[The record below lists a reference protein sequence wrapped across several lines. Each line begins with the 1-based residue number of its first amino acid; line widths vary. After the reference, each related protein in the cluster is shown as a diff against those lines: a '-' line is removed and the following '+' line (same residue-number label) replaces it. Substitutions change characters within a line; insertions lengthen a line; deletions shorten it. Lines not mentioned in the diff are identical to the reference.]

1 MSAHADCSIIQPF
14 SQKVNPFSTNSY
26 LSSCLKLQIPIN
38 KSRRDASPEA
48 SADTP
53 GGVSLQCCT
62 IDCMIN
68 TNLQIILHFQIPL
81 YFLRAFVL

>member
-1 MSAHADCSIIQPF
+1 MQNAEL
-14 SQKVNPFSTNSY
+14 NSD
-26 LSSCLKLQIPIN
+26 LSSSLKLQIPIN

-62 IDCMIN
+62 IDYSIN
-68 TNLQIILHFQIPL
+68 WNLAVMVWEKDDKISKWNSKNLKDKED
-81 YFLRAFVL
+81 FLCYDMA